1 MSKREWSASDQIQR
15 HGDEA
20 KCEPVSQMTVTICSC
35 PALCL
40 IGDGGN
46 LTSHGVCRH
55 IDDRGIEGDSISS
68 GVGGLVD
75 NCVYG
80 DSVSGSVGSLERCI
94 HTIDTSLSTWSQE
107 SCDFLAKFVRNIEG
121 GNIIYWTQGLCP
133 NHEKSLAL
141 GGRGLE
147 GLDRANCPSAN
158 FNDSVLKPVAA
169 RLRAK
174 MVYCNIRDVCI
185 RDGVIACPPRLK
197 RQKGWLKLLVSSPN
211 LLTKKKPNSSFITA
225 VGNLSRRR

>member
-1 MSKREWSASDQIQR
+1 
-15 HGDEA
+15 
-20 KCEPVSQMTVTICSC
+20 MTVTICSC

-94 HTIDTSLSTWSQE
+94 HTINMSLSSWLQE
-107 SCDFLAKFVRNIEG
+107 SRDFFAEFAKKTSNNGISSFGFRDCALTV
-121 GNIIYWTQGLCP
+121 
-133 NHEKSLAL
+133 KSLLLLA
-141 GGRGLE
+141 RE
-147 GLDRANCPSAN
+147 
-158 FNDSVLKPVAA
+158 VL
-169 RLRAK
+169 
-174 MVYCNIRDVCI
+174 RD
-185 RDGVIACPPRLK
+185 
-197 RQKGWLKLLVSSPN
+197 
-211 LLTKKKPNSSFITA
+211 
-225 VGNLSRRR
+225 